1 MPEPEETRLTAPA
14 PDGKTQTTNSAG
26 RGYAETTEAPRMPEA
41 AGPLP
46 APPGDPFEPA
56 RQPASGVGTVGPGAV
71 ALLVV
76 ATFGGAMALIVPM
89 AFTLAL
95 RLDALA
101 PGRQELLGYTIG
113 IGAVFSLL
121 ASPLTGIL
129 SDRTRS
135 RWGRR
140 RPFTVGGLIL
150 GLAATPIMAFAPD
163 PLTLTVGWVL
173 CTVGW
178 GTAVGSIGNYQA
190 DRLPLHQRGKVSALT
205 VLTMQVSP
213 VAGILLIGLVSKD
226 ALWVFAIPSLVG
238 AVCVAS
244 FIIFVKEPDT
254 REAVF
259 SQPLSVLRLV
269 RSFGFDP
276 RKERDF
282 AWTWLGR
289 FVFFFGLSLT
299 TSFSTFF
306 YAQRL
311 GIEVSMVASVL
322 AVISAASVLSA
333 TVGSLGSGWLS
344 DHWARRRPFIMAAT
358 VLFALGAVTTALA
371 NDLASLVAGTLLSS
385 LGIAVFSAVC
395 QALVLDVL
403 PHRETQAG
411 RFMAITSFSQKIPGA
426 LAPFAATLL
435 LSLATVGDGKNYTL
449 LYLSSGILALAGGI
463 IILLAVRSVR

>member
-1 MPEPEETRLTAPA
+1 MPDAEDVRLTAPA
-14 PDGKTQTTNSAG
+14 PNGTAQTPDPKG
-26 RGYAETTEAPRMPEA
+26 RVYAETEAPRLPEA

-46 APPGDPFEPA
+46 APSGDPLEPS
-56 RQPASGVGTVGPGAV
+56 RQPVSGAGTVSAGTIG
-71 ALLVV
+71 LLIV

-140 RPFTVGGLIL
+140 RPFTVGGLVL

-163 PLTLTVGWVL
+163 PFTLTVGWVL
-173 CTVGW
+173 CTIGW

-205 VLTMQVSP
+205 VLAMHVSP
-213 VAGILLIGLVSKD
+213 VAGILLIGVVSKE

-244 FIIFVKEPDT
+244 FIIFVKDPDT
-254 REAVF
+254 RGVVF
-259 SQPLSVLRLV
+259 YEPLSLRGFLA
-269 RSFGFDP
+269 SFVFNP
-276 RKERDF
+276 RRERDF

-311 GIEVSMVASVL
+311 EIEVSMVAPVV
-322 AVISAASVLSA
+322 AVVSAASVLSA
-333 TVGSLGSGWLS
+333 TVGSLGAGWLS

-358 VLFALGAVTTALA
+358 VLFALGASITAFANDVTT
-371 NDLASLVAGTLLSS
+371 LVAGTLLSS
-385 LGIAVFSAVC
+385 LGIAVFSAVG

-403 PHRETQAG
+403 PHRQTQAG

-426 LAPFAATLL
+426 IAPFAATLL
-435 LSLATVGDGKNYTL
+435 LSLATAGDEKNYVL
-449 LYLSSGILALAGGI
+449 LYLSSGALALTGGLI
-463 IILLAVRSVR
+463 TLLAVRSVR

>member
-1 MPEPEETRLTAPA
+1 MPEPEGTRLTAPA
-14 PDGKTQTTNSAG
+14 HDGKTPTTNSTG
-26 RGYAETTEAPRMPEA
+26 RGYAETTEAPRMPEV

-46 APPGDPFEPA
+46 APSGDPFEPA
-56 RQPASGVGTVGPGAV
+56 RQPASWAGTVERGTV

-76 ATFGGAMALIVPM
+76 ATFGGAMALIVPL

-95 RLDALA
+95 QLDALA

-113 IGAVFSLL
+113 LGAVFSLL

-150 GLAATPIMAFAPD
+150 GLAATPIMAYAPD
-163 PLTLTVGWVL
+163 PLALTVGWVL

-178 GTAVGSIGNYQA
+178 GTALGSIGNYQA

-238 AVCVAS
+238 AVCVAA

-254 REAVF
+254 RGAVI
-259 SQPLSVLRLV
+259 SQPLSVPSLI
-269 RSFGFDP
+269 RSFGFNP

-311 GIEVSMVASVL
+311 GIEVSMVTSVL
-322 AVISAASVLSA
+322 AAISAASVLSA
-333 TVGSLGSGWLS
+333 TAGSLGAGWLS

-358 VLFALGAVTTALA
+358 VLFALGASITAFA
-371 NDLASLVAGTLLSS
+371 NDLASLIAGTLLSS
-385 LGIAVFSAVC
+385 LGIAVFSAVG

-435 LSLATVGDGKNYTL
+435 LSLATVGDVKNYIL
-449 LYLSSGILALAGGI
+449 LYLSSGILALAGGLI
-463 IILLAVRSVR
+463 TLLAVRSVR

>member
-1 MPEPEETRLTAPA
+1 MPDAEEARLTAPA
-14 PDGKTQTTNSAG
+14 PDGTAQTTHST
-26 RGYAETTEAPRMPEA
+26 RRVYAETEAPRLPEA

-46 APPGDPFEPA
+46 APSGDPFEPSRRPTA
-56 RQPASGVGTVGPGAV
+56 GVGTVGRGTIV
-71 ALLVV
+71 LLVV

-129 SDRTRS
+129 SDHTRS

-140 RPFTVGGLIL
+140 RPFTVGGLVL
-150 GLAATPIMAFAPD
+150 GIAATPILAFAPD
-163 PLTLTVGWVL
+163 PFTLTGGWVL

-254 REAVF
+254 RGTVF
-259 SQPLSVLRLV
+259 PEPLSLLRLV
-269 RSFGFDP
+269 RSFGFNP
-276 RKERDF
+276 RKEQDF

-333 TVGSLGSGWLS
+333 TVGSLGAGWLS

-358 VLFALGAVTTALA
+358 VLFALGASVTAFA
-371 NDLASLVAGTLLSS
+371 NDLASLLAGTLLSS
-385 LGIAVFSAVC
+385 LGIAVFSAVG

-403 PHRETQAG
+403 PHRDTQAG

-435 LSLATVGDGKNYTL
+435 LSLATAGDAKNYTL
-449 LYLSSGILALAGGI
+449 LYLSSGILALAGGLI
-463 IILLAVRSVR
+463 TLLAVRSVR

>member
-1 MPEPEETRLTAPA
+1 MPDAQETRLTAPDTTA
-14 PDGKTQTTNSAG
+14 KTAHNTG
-26 RGYAETTEAPRMPEA
+26 RVNPETEAPRLPEA

-46 APPGDPFEPA
+46 APSGDPFEPA
-56 RQPASGVGTVGPGAV
+56 RQPATGVGTVGPGTV
-71 ALLVV
+71 GLLVL

-95 RLDALA
+95 RLDSLA

-113 IGAVFSLL
+113 VGAVFSLL

-150 GLAATPIMAFAPD
+150 GLAATPVMAFAPD
-163 PLTLTVGWVL
+163 PLGLTVGWVL

-190 DRLPLHQRGKVSALT
+190 DRLPLQQRGKVSALT

-226 ALWVFAIPSLVG
+226 AIWVFAIPSLVG

-244 FIIFVKEPDT
+244 FIIFVKDPDT
-254 REAVF
+254 RGAVF
-259 SQPLSVLRLV
+259 PEPLSVLGLV
-269 RSFGFDP
+269 RSFGFNP

-311 GIEVSMVASVL
+311 EIEVSTVASIL

-333 TVGSLGSGWLS
+333 TAGSLGAGWLS
-344 DHWARRRPFIMAAT
+344 DRWARRRPFIMGAT
-358 VLFALGAVTTALA
+358 VLFAVGALITAFA
-371 NDLASLVAGTLLSS
+371 NDLAVLVAGTLLSS
-385 LGIAVFSAVC
+385 LGIAVFSAVG

-435 LSLATVGDGKNYTL
+435 LSLATVGDEKNYTL
-449 LYLSSGILALAGGI
+449 LYLSSGVLALAGGLI
-463 IILLAVRSVR
+463 TLLAVRSVR